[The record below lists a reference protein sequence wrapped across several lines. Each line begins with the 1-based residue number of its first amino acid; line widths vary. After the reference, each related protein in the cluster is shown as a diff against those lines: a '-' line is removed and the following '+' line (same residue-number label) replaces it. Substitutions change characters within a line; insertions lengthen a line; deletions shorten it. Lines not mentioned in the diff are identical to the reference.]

1 MKLIAFV
8 SLDDPF
14 WAGTVHDQP
23 QKGPILTEI
32 AKHSPDAVLLVHS
45 AQTQN
50 ALTALLEELPHNLHI
65 DQIELHSSADAE
77 LRTIT
82 MELESYSEVF
92 ADYTD
97 ASILESG
104 TPQQRA
110 ALWVLHDKGALK
122 GTMKSIPIEIPS
134 VEKNF
139 EQSSPKSLFRLR
151 EDAKDFEEE
160 PAQSWSAVARK
171 VGCIGKS
178 ARFTRT
184 LEEAATLAGHSAP
197 LLLIGETGSGKE
209 VLSKFIH
216 ALSPRAG
223 GPLVTVNCAALPEGL
238 AESLLFGHEK
248 GSFTGALRR
257 QKGKFELANGG
268 TLFLDEIGELTLANQ
283 AKLLRVLEDKK
294 VDALGSDAPIA
305 IDVRIIAATNRDLAQ
320 EVAKG
325 NFRED
330 LYYRLRAGE
339 ILIPPLRERAGDVPL
354 IALHI
359 LAQFNMS
366 LATPKQFSHEAL
378 KFLETQPWPGNVRDL
393 MNTIERAA
401 LLSSHIILEPTDF
414 KTDCARPK
422 PATEGATAGRMPM
435 LYQGFSLEK
444 YISEMREALI
454 DQALRQ
460 ANGSQS
466 EAARLLGLTPQAVS
480 KYLKKNLVVARR
492 G

>member
-1 MKLIAFV
+1 
-8 SLDDPF
+8 
-14 WAGTVHDQP
+14 
-23 QKGPILTEI
+23 
-32 AKHSPDAVLLVHS
+32 
-45 AQTQN
+45 
-50 ALTALLEELPHNLHI
+50 
-65 DQIELHSSADAE
+65 
-77 LRTIT
+77 
-82 MELESYSEVF
+82 
-92 ADYTD
+92 
-97 ASILESG
+97 
-104 TPQQRA
+104 
-110 ALWVLHDKGALK
+110 
-122 GTMKSIPIEIPS
+122 MKSVPIEIPS
-134 VEKNF
+134 TEGNF
-139 EQSSPKSLFRLR
+139 EQTHPKSLFRLR
-151 EDAKDFEEE
+151 ESPKDFEPETPE
-160 PAQSWSAVARK
+160 HGWAAVARK

-178 ARFTRT
+178 SRVTRT

-216 ALSPRAG
+216 ALSPRAN

-257 QKGKFELANGG
+257 QKGKFELASGG

-294 VDALGSDAPIA
+294 VDALGSDAPIS
-305 IDVRIIAATNRDLAQ
+305 IDVRIIAATNRDLGQ

-339 ILIPPLRERAGDVPL
+339 ILIPPLRERIGDVPL
-354 IALHI
+354 IAIHI

-366 LATPKQFSHEAL
+366 LASPKQFSAEAL

-401 LLSSHIILEPTDF
+401 LLSPHAILEPGDF
-414 KTDCARPK
+414 KTEGARPR
-422 PATEGATAGRMPM
+422 PTPESAPSARMPM

-444 YISEMREALI
+444 YLSEMRQALI

-460 ANGSQS
+460 SNGSQS

-480 KYLKKNLVVARR
+480 KHLKKNAPVMRR
-492 G
+492 E